1 MNLKQRQGMLAL
13 TIQRQLVNELGIS
26 EVMTNRDAHFIC
38 EKYGSPKNKFDRL
51 SSLRNQDVVRR
62 IDLCVYLARSL
73 MPNAK
78 SRNPLR

>member
-13 TIQRQLVNELGIS
+13 TIQRQLVNELGIP
-26 EVMTNRDAHFIC
+26 EVMTNQDAYLIC
-38 EKYGSPKNKFDRL
+38 EKYGSPKNKFDPF

-73 MPNAK
+73 MPTAK